1 MWQINNLWNMDNVLR
16 SVLLHMACLAWF
28 PIWWGYYLKD
38 FLSSL
43 SSLSIDNRSWYVIL
57 CSQIMKTYPRA
68 TCKKDHVF
76 WKKKVPKIVI
86 CNMDLFFVAFIKIQ
100 GHSLHIGISM
110 GTNEKKKLGKK
121 AGFPVKNPAQIFFW
135 CQTQCDLQW
144 KVVVKYKHSSKERY

>member
-1 MWQINNLWNMDNVLR
+1 MEYGQCSTKCVVAYGMSCLISNLVRLLPKRLFELFEQLIYWQSIMICNSLFTNYENLSTRNVQKR
-16 SVLLHMACLAWF
+16 SR
-28 PIWWGYYLKD
+28 
-38 FLSSL
+38 FL
-43 SSLSIDNRSWYVIL
+43 
-57 CSQIMKTYPRA
+57 
-68 TCKKDHVF
+68 
-76 WKKKVPKIVI
+76 KKKVPKIVI